1 MPDLFTLVTALP
13 FENVF
18 PRNAKSRPEA
28 ANFVVSCSQT
38 GVAKEAAN

>member
-18 PRNAKSRPEA
+18 PRNAKKSPGA
-28 ANFVVSCSQT
+28 ANYVVSCSQA